1 MTAPQALGRRALLR
15 GALAAGTVAAVPAA
29 LSMAASAAEIAP
41 VDVNLHL
48 LKRATYG
55 PTPAALDEARAM
67 GMTAWLDAQLNP
79 ASLDDPVAD
88 ELLTRWPMLSST
100 AAEVRAAYPNGNW
113 AVMYALREATV
124 ARAAWSR
131 RQLLELMVD
140 FWANHLNVPNP
151 SSEVW
156 DVRHLYDRDVI
167 RAHALGRFADM
178 LVASAKHPAMLRYLD
193 NANST
198 KNKPNENYARESLE
212 LHTVGV
218 EAGYTEQDVKQ
229 AALLL
234 TGFTVTGTDW
244 TYAFVPSRHHVG
256 PITVMGFGHPNA
268 TAAGGEAAAVEYL
281 GYLARHPATARRIAH
296 KLVERFVTDA
306 PPPPLVEW
314 LAQVYLQNDT
324 RIAPVLRALFLTTWF
339 VASPGQKARLP
350 FEDVVASV
358 RILGIGPEPTGV
370 DGVKYLVSAANNVGQ
385 PPQGWAAPNGYP
397 QVAGAWSSSSSTVA
411 RWNLHYSLATASQ
424 GRTLAHPARASW
436 LPTPLPA
443 THGELVDALCD
454 RLLQR
459 RSAAKRDALCAYL
472 GVTPSTK
479 LTATST
485 AATSKLQTLV
495 AMLLDTPDFFL
506 R

>member
-1 MTAPQALGRRALLR
+1 MTVPSSPLARRALLR
-15 GALAAGTVAAVPAA
+15 GALAAGAAAA
-29 LSMAASAAEIAP
+29 LSTRASSASAAEIAP
-41 VDVNLHL
+41 ADINLHL
-48 LKRATYG
+48 LSRATYG
-55 PTPAALDEARAM
+55 PTQAALDEARAL
-67 GMTAWLDAQLNP
+67 GLAGWLSAQLDP
-79 ASLDDPVAD
+79 ASIDDVQTD
-88 ELLTRWPMLSST
+88 ELLTRWPMLSMS
-100 AAEVRAAYPNGNW
+100 AAEVRAAFPNGNW

-124 ARAAWSR
+124 ARAVWSR
-131 RQLLELMVD
+131 RQLFEVMVD

-178 LVASAKHPAMLRYLD
+178 LIASAKHPAMLRYLD

-212 LHTVGV
+212 LHSVGV
-218 EAGYTEQDVKQ
+218 DAGYTEQDVKQ

-234 TGFTVTGTDW
+234 TGFTVTSTDW
-244 TYAFVPSRHHVG
+244 TYAFVPSRHYVG
-256 PITVMGFGHPNA
+256 RVTIMGFTHPNS
-268 TAAGGEAAAVEYL
+268 TAADGEAAAVAYL
-281 GYLARHPATARRIAH
+281 DYLAHHPATARRIAH
-296 KLVERFVTDA
+296 KLVERFITDT
-306 PPPPLVEW
+306 PPPQLVEW

-324 RIAPVLRALFLTTWF
+324 RIAPVLTALFQNAWF
-339 VASPGQKARLP
+339 FSSPGQKARMP
-350 FEDVVASV
+350 FEDVVATV
-358 RILGIGPEPTGV
+358 RILGIGPEPAGV

-397 QVAGAWSSSSSTVA
+397 QVAAAWSSSSATVA

-424 GRTLAHPARASW
+424 AKTLVHQARAAW

-443 THGELVDALCD
+443 THGELVDVLCD

-459 RSAAKRDALCAYL
+459 RSPAKRDALCAYL
-472 GVTPSTK
+472 GVTPATK
-479 LTATST
+479 LTATSA

-495 AMLLDTPDFFL
+495 AMLLDAPDFFL